1 VPPSALS
8 PLDAQRDVGQSGVA
22 PRFRSTIISLSN
34 PLTRGS
40 NPLTFLPAGL
50 DHSAVEEVADV
61 SSVEKRS
68 EEILELLQTHSRV
81 HVSDLA
87 ARFQVSP
94 VTVRADLAMLE
105 QRGDLR
111 RVRGGA
117 VLPDSSAR
125 EGSFDVRLRASV
137 TVKRALARA
146 AAELVSDGDA
156 IALDSSTT
164 AYYVAEALYDR
175 RGLTVVTNGLRVAEL
190 LAARPGTTVV
200 MPGGVV
206 RPLSQSL
213 VGDFGDFISTRGRLR
228 LGIFGARAVS
238 AALGYLEVSPDE
250 AAVKRAFVSACDQ
263 VAVVFESAKTAS
275 FGLVSFIPPD
285 VECTAVTDDAAAPAF
300 VQALR
305 DAHQNVVLVPV
316 PADSLTA

>member
-1 VPPSALS
+1 M
-8 PLDAQRDVGQSGVA
+8 
-22 PRFRSTIISLSN
+22 
-34 PLTRGS
+34 
-40 NPLTFLPAGL
+40 
-50 DHSAVEEVADV
+50 
-61 SSVEKRS
+61 SSIEKRS
-68 EEILELLQTHSRV
+68 AEILELLQTHSRV
-81 HVSDLA
+81 QVTDLA
-87 ARFQVSP
+87 ARFKVSP
-94 VTVRADLAMLE
+94 VTVRADLALLE

-117 VLPDSSAR
+117 VLPDSTTR

-137 TVKRALARA
+137 AVKRALARA
-146 AAELVSDGDA
+146 AAEMVADGDA

-164 AYYVAEALYDR
+164 AYYVAEALADR

-190 LAARPGTTVV
+190 LAGRAGTTVV

-228 LGIFGARAVS
+228 VGIFGARAVS

-250 AAVKRAFVSACDQ
+250 AAVKRALVDACDQ

-275 FGLVSFIPPD
+275 FGLVPFIPPD
-285 VECTAVTDDAAAPAF
+285 VPCTAVTDDGAAPAL

-305 DAHQNVVLVPV
+305 AAHQHVVLVPV

>member
-1 VPPSALS
+1 
-8 PLDAQRDVGQSGVA
+8 
-22 PRFRSTIISLSN
+22 
-34 PLTRGS
+34 
-40 NPLTFLPAGL
+40 
-50 DHSAVEEVADV
+50 V

-68 EEILELLQTHSRV
+68 EEILELLQARSRV
-81 HVSDLA
+81 TVSDLA
-87 ARFQVSP
+87 ARFSVSP
-94 VTVRADLAMLE
+94 VTVRADLALLE

-125 EGSFDVRLRASV
+125 EGSFDARLRALV

-156 IALDSSTT
+156 IALDSSTS
-164 AYYVAEALYDR
+164 AYYVAEALEDR
-175 RGLTVVTNGLRVAEL
+175 SGLTVVTNGLRVAEL

-238 AALGYLEVSPDE
+238 ATLGYLEVSPDE
-250 AAVKRAFVSACDQ
+250 AAVKRAFVQACDE

-275 FGLVSFIPPD
+275 FGLVPFIPPD
-285 VECTAVTDDAAAPAF
+285 VECTAVTDDAADPAF

-305 DAHQNVVLVPV
+305 DAHQNVVLVPL
-316 PADSLTA
+316 PANSLTA